1 MKMNF
6 SNCILV
12 LALIG
17 TARSFIVPASPF
29 GDTVEYLRVL
39 AAIKSGTVK
48 IPNQNISG
56 IPWVYTSQGLEFEK
70 KLKQSEFFKFSF
82 HKCQPLLVKQKIL
95 CRE

>member
-17 TARSFIVPASPF
+17 PTRSFHVPAAPF
-29 GDTVEYLRVL
+29 GDTAEYLKVL

-56 IPWVYTSQGLEFEK
+56 ILWVYTSQGLEFEK
-70 KLKQSEFFKFSF
+70 KLKQSEFLNF
-82 HKCQPLLVKQKIL
+82 HSTSANHC
-95 CRE
+95 